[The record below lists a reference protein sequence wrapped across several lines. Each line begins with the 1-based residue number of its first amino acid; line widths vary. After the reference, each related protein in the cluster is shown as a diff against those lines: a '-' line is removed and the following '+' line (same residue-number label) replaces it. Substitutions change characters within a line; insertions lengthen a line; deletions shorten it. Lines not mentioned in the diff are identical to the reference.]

1 MDGNFTNNWP
11 GLTHFLKTFEPNGE
25 EGRFSD
31 KNFGGKIFRTKIL
44 AKRFSDKNFV
54 GKIFRTK
61 ILSVK
66 IFEQKIW
73 RQHFDPSS
81 IFLRRVRPKILAL
94 KYSNTIN

>member
-1 MDGNFTNNWP
+1 MARREDFRTKI
-11 GLTHFLKTFEPNGE
+11 LAVKY
-25 EGRFSD
+25 
-31 KNFGGKIFRTKIL
+31 FGQKFWRKDFRTKIL

>member
-54 GKIFRTK
+54 GKIFRIVERSK
-61 ILSVK
+61 IYLTVAKGQLPEVFSTG
-66 IFEQKIW
+66 
-73 RQHFDPSS
+73 RAT
-81 IFLRRVRPKILAL
+81 RPC
-94 KYSNTIN
+94 